1 MSKVIICANQ
11 KGGVGKTTTALN
23 LGVGLARE
31 GKKVLL
37 IDMDPQ
43 GSLTEAL
50 GYQEP
55 DRLEITMA
63 QVMNWVFNE
72 DDFDIKEGIL
82 HHEEGVDLMPS
93 NIELSGV
100 ETSIVGRIGAE
111 SILKDY
117 IELLEDRYEYIVVDC
132 SPNLGQLTINALVAA
147 GGHYYFEYAVSDE
160 NDYKYYID
168 DKSDA
173 KQLTELEAIAK
184 IYLDKVGKIK
194 VNEDSVS
201 EGGTVLGLEKDKKYV
216 CEFYTGTYYQD
227 FMLTANIH
235 SFGSMERFVSYNYEF
250 MHSTFIVIEIPEY
263 FKSGYY
269 FINGVG
275 LFRYVADKDAD
286 TYNKE
291 AYDASIDWN
300 DPIIIYDENGEVIF
314 DPSQPEY
321 YGNKYQESDS
331 GIRDEELNEE
341 KTEKEEEEQ

>member
-72 DDFDIKEGIL
+72 HDFDIKEGIL

-132 SPNLGQLTINALVAA
+132 SPNLGQLTINAL
-147 GGHYYFEYAVSDE
+147 DLKC
-160 NDYKYYID
+160 D
-168 DKSDA
+168 
-173 KQLTELEAIAK
+173 
-184 IYLDKVGKIK
+184 
-194 VNEDSVS
+194 
-201 EGGTVLGLEKDKKYV
+201 
-216 CEFYTGTYYQD
+216 
-227 FMLTANIH
+227 
-235 SFGSMERFVSYNYEF
+235 
-250 MHSTFIVIEIPEY
+250 
-263 FKSGYY
+263 
-269 FINGVG
+269 
-275 LFRYVADKDAD
+275 
-286 TYNKE
+286 
-291 AYDASIDWN
+291 
-300 DPIIIYDENGEVIF
+300 
-314 DPSQPEY
+314 
-321 YGNKYQESDS
+321 
-331 GIRDEELNEE
+331 
-341 KTEKEEEEQ
+341 

>member
-117 IELLEDRYEYIVVDC
+117 IELL
-132 SPNLGQLTINALVAA
+132 
-147 GGHYYFEYAVSDE
+147 GGCFF
-160 NDYKYYID
+160 
-168 DKSDA
+168 
-173 KQLTELEAIAK
+173 K
-184 IYLDKVGKIK
+184 I
-194 VNEDSVS
+194 
-201 EGGTVLGLEKDKKYV
+201 
-216 CEFYTGTYYQD
+216 
-227 FMLTANIH
+227 
-235 SFGSMERFVSYNYEF
+235 
-250 MHSTFIVIEIPEY
+250 
-263 FKSGYY
+263 
-269 FINGVG
+269 
-275 LFRYVADKDAD
+275 
-286 TYNKE
+286 
-291 AYDASIDWN
+291 
-300 DPIIIYDENGEVIF
+300 
-314 DPSQPEY
+314 
-321 YGNKYQESDS
+321 
-331 GIRDEELNEE
+331 
-341 KTEKEEEEQ
+341 

>member
-117 IELLEDRYEYIVVDC
+117 IELLED
-132 SPNLGQLTINALVAA
+132 
-147 GGHYYFEYAVSDE
+147 
-160 NDYKYYID
+160 
-168 DKSDA
+168 
-173 KQLTELEAIAK
+173 
-184 IYLDKVGKIK
+184 
-194 VNEDSVS
+194 
-201 EGGTVLGLEKDKKYV
+201 
-216 CEFYTGTYYQD
+216 
-227 FMLTANIH
+227 
-235 SFGSMERFVSYNYEF
+235 
-250 MHSTFIVIEIPEY
+250 
-263 FKSGYY
+263 
-269 FINGVG
+269 
-275 LFRYVADKDAD
+275 
-286 TYNKE
+286 
-291 AYDASIDWN
+291 
-300 DPIIIYDENGEVIF
+300 
-314 DPSQPEY
+314 
-321 YGNKYQESDS
+321 
-331 GIRDEELNEE
+331 
-341 KTEKEEEEQ
+341 